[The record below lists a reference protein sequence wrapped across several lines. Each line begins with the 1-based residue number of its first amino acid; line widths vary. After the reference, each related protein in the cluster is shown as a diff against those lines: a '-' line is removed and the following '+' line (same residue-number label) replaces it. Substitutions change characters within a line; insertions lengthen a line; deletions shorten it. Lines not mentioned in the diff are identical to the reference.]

1 MNLLKNQNEK
11 INDTDL
17 KSKVLNDISSIED
30 RKLLEEVSDF
40 LALKKQMKTME
51 KEYWNNLYDTLD
63 DEKMKGKWSKEKE
76 LYVDLVRLLKNLT
89 KERRKNPSIDEKDKN
104 TFDTNEPAIKNLL
117 NKSLFIGN
125 IWLEKWIKKLYDQ
138 WVRLWNHNIPMQDRE
153 HYVTFTNGQLKY
165 DVEIWD

>member
-51 KEYWNNLYDTLD
+51 KEY
-63 DEKMKGKWSKEKE
+63 
-76 LYVDLVRLLKNLT
+76 
-89 KERRKNPSIDEKDKN
+89 
-104 TFDTNEPAIKNLL
+104 
-117 NKSLFIGN
+117 
-125 IWLEKWIKKLYDQ
+125 
-138 WVRLWNHNIPMQDRE
+138 
-153 HYVTFTNGQLKY
+153 
-165 DVEIWD
+165 